1 MAGGGTGTGGE
12 PEITLEHTPTWI
24 VAAVCSVIVVIS
36 LVFERLLHGLGKVRY
51 LLAAAASVAASPV
64 RLGALS
70 ARARRSGEFTE
81 PVTTKPARIQNSN
94 LNLKIIFLKKIS
106 KNILRCDESNDVK
119 FSQKFVHLV

>member
-51 LLAAAASVAASPV
+51 LLAAAASHPAPTVAGSVILVLFNFTNQFKSSP
-64 RLGALS
+64 
-70 ARARRSGEFTE
+70 
-81 PVTTKPARIQNSN
+81 INSCVN
-94 LNLKIIFLKKIS
+94 
-106 KNILRCDESNDVK
+106 RG
-119 FSQKFVHLV
+119 